1 MAVVAN
7 VRVSLSPRSTTGTR
21 QVEQPGVV
29 RPARRRPMYTD
40 GRRPARLA
48 GASVRPAT
56 QQCAPRPVAGS
67 VGWLV
72 VAGVLAFLVVLG
84 IGWSM
89 GGSPDA
95 GSVPTRTVL
104 VQVHQGETL
113 WGVAQRMAPSAA
125 PAAVVTKIRQLN
137 SLDVDSVLYPGELLK
152 VPTGLSADAAAK
164 AGAVQR

>member
-1 MAVVAN
+1 
-7 VRVSLSPRSTTGTR
+7 
-21 QVEQPGVV
+21 
-29 RPARRRPMYTD
+29 
-40 GRRPARLA
+40 
-48 GASVRPAT
+48 
-56 QQCAPRPVAGS
+56 
-67 VGWLV
+67 
-72 VAGVLAFLVVLG
+72 VLAFLVVLG

-137 SLDVDSVLYPGELLK
+137 SLDVDTVLYPGELLK

>member
-1 MAVVAN
+1 MSVVAN
-7 VRVSLSPRSTTGTR
+7 VRVSLSPLSGTR
-21 QVEQPGVV
+21 QVV
-29 RPARRRPMYTD
+29 RPDVVPPVRRRPTYTD

-48 GASVRPAT
+48 AASPRPAT
-56 QQCAPRPVAGS
+56 QQCAPRPLAGS
-67 VGWLV
+67 IGWLV
-72 VAGVLAFLVVLG
+72 VVGVLAFLVVLG

-89 GGSPDA
+89 GGAPDA

-113 WGVAQRMAPSAA
+113 WSVAQRMAPSSA
-125 PAAVVTKIRQLN
+125 PTAVVAKIRQLN

-152 VPTGLSADAAAK
+152 VPTGLTAAAAAK